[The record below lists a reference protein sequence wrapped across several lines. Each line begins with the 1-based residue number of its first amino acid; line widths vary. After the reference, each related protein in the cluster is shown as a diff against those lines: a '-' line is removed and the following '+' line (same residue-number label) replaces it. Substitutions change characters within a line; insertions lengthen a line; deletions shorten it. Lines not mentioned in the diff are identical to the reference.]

1 VERRVLSAETRLEE
15 ALFTGLR
22 LVEGLDLD
30 VVGRRYNTDVW
41 ARYAQSLQP
50 SLDAGLAVRDGSRL
64 RLSRDGMLL
73 ANEILAAFV

>member
-1 VERRVLSAETRLEE
+1 MLPQTSTLVASTPDRVRIAERRVLSTETQLEE

-50 SLDAGLAVRDGSRL
+50 SLDAGLGRP
-64 RLSRDGMLL
+64 
-73 ANEILAAFV
+73 